1 MENSKVL
8 VLIGITLI
16 IWCALY
22 RYRTTTAKWVFIAA
36 SLSTCLA
43 FVLGLSGFLG
53 LGHGYEV
60 PRVLFLGIC
69 LDFYYFLRRVLLP
82 KIGFHFDWGSVSQA
96 LVKPHLVPP

>member
-1 MENSKVL
+1 MFLRAIWGGGLRLDNVYPL
-8 VLIGITLI
+8 VRADVQTSGDSVEFLAVEK
-16 IWCALY
+16 IWNGDVVMFCRL
-22 RYRTTTAKWVFIAA
+22 V
-36 SLSTCLA
+36 
-43 FVLGLSGFLG
+43 
-53 LGHGYEV
+53 EV

>member
-1 MENSKVL
+1 MLCSSVALEKGPSK
-8 VLIGITLI
+8 
-16 IWCALY
+16 ALNMQPCL
-22 RYRTTTAKWVFIAA
+22 RDQTA
-36 SLSTCLA
+36 
-43 FVLGLSGFLG
+43 G
-53 LGHGYEV
+53 LGVLSFPFEV